1 MSIDIRLYK
10 AVDNGNLII
19 VKQLISVGAYLDVR
33 VLPWGNT
40 PLMLAIQKGYKD
52 IFECLIES
60 RASLDKPDRYGQT
73 ALMKAIRYGQ
83 KDMVQS
89 LIKRMVAI
97 EGVGVP
103 SLDIQ
108 DNKGRTALMIASQ
121 NQNKEMVELLLE
133 AGSNIEIL
141 DIFGKTALNFAYK
154 SDLAD
159 ELDSDSINPTFDLL
173 IEYYYFKYY
182 QGANPSAKALDSDS
196 IYSDV
201 ITRSRILCIINLLYR
216 KYIFLNIESIF
227 EMVQTLISDNI

>member
-19 VKQLISVGAYLDVR
+19 VKQLIRVGAYLDIR

-52 IFECLIES
+52 IFDCLIES
-60 RASLDKPDRYGQT
+60 RASLDKQDKFGHT
-73 ALMKAIRYGQ
+73 VLMKAIGYGK

-89 LIKRMVAI
+89 LIKWMVAI
-97 EGVGVP
+97 EGVR

-121 NQNKEMVELLLE
+121 NQNKEIVELLLE

-141 DIFGKTALNFAYK
+141 DIFGKTALSFAYK
-154 SDLAD
+154 SDLA
-159 ELDSDSINPTFDLL
+159 ELTDSDSINPTFDLL

-182 QGANPSAKALDSDS
+182 QGVNPSSKAFDSDS
-196 IYSDV
+196 IYSDI

-216 KYIFLNIESIF
+216 KYIYLNFETIF
-227 EMVQTLISDNI
+227 EMVQTLINENI